1 MAVNINQ
8 MSYTGRDI
16 AAIRKELI
24 NLVPKLT
31 DKWTDFN
38 ESDLGMVLI
47 ELMAG
52 NQDMQNF
59 YLDTQTFETYLDT
72 AVQDKNVRALL
83 RSMNYKIP
91 MAQSAECIV
100 RIVFTNDDLRN
111 IIIPR
116 FTSFTSSTN
125 LSVINYV
132 AKETTIKTGQFD
144 YIDVPVIEGIA
155 RTITYTKDDLVN
167 NINTDG
173 DNSRRL
179 YLGYKNVAEGTVT
192 INQEGEVWTECE
204 DSLLKYEGGRWYSVH
219 VDSDGQVYVL
229 MSVNYLDLIG
239 TGTKI
244 SIEFVTTQGTRGTIL
259 TDTIDTVNLDIAD
272 VQRIYNTTKS
282 YGAVDNPSSID
293 LQNMKILAR
302 RNAITMG
309 RYITLEDFE
318 LGVYKQPYVYTAVV
332 KDWKYPD
339 YVNTPYTVKVWAV
352 DYNGDSLG
360 ELKKQELKNH
370 LESRSIADVSVEI
383 IEVVNVNF
391 DIEAKI
397 VVQAAD
403 LNSREKIRQDVQN
416 YITMLYRAENMS
428 FGDRISYSLLNSR
441 ILAYSD
447 AIKDVQVISPA
458 ADVKVGNIE
467 FPKLG
472 KVNIKLVEEL

>member
-1 MAVNINQ
+1 MAVNTNQ

-59 YLDTQTFETYLDT
+59 YLDTQAFETYLDT

-111 IIIPR
+111 IIIPK

-125 LSVINYV
+125 QSVINYV
-132 AKETTIKTGQFD
+132 AKETTIKTGQFG

-155 RTITYTKDDLVN
+155 RTITYTRDDLVN

-179 YLGYKNVAEGTVT
+179 YLGYKNVSEGTVS

-204 DSLLKYEGGRWYSVH
+204 DSLLKYEGGRWFSVH

-239 TGTKI
+239 TGSEI
-244 SIEFVTTQGTRGTIL
+244 SIDFVTTQGTRGTIL
-259 TDTIDTVNLDIAD
+259 TDTIDTVNMDIAD

-282 YGAVDNPSSID
+282 YGAVDNPSSLD
-293 LQNMKILAR
+293 LQNMKVLAR

-370 LESRSIADVSVEI
+370 LESKAIADVSVEI

>member
-1 MAVNINQ
+1 